1 VDALVQGLA
10 YQRGQW
16 LRELKVRATTG
27 Y

>member
-16 LRELKVRATTG
+16 LRTYTVRPTTG